1 MLLDRVRR
9 EEENSLQEK
18 FIRECRIHPVFLVL
32 LANDLQLQ
40 ELEHFCANHSEFCV
54 FSVDPSFNVFK
65 DKISLTVTLY
75 KDLKLAQMKTGNP
88 QVFIGPALLHQN
100 SKWKTFSKFAHYLIT
115 EQLSLA
121 GIQGCGSDGEKV
133 STDGFKGNF
142 QFAFGLRCFID
153 FKKNIEK
160 ELSERKFNGLSKND
174 FMVEIFGKKEGE
186 LKYSDWWTVR
196 LVKNFMKNCKH
207 QNSNSAN
214 VKRA

>member
-32 LANDLQLQ
+32 LANDLLQLQ

-75 KDLKLAQMKTGNP
+75 KDLKLAKMKTGNP

-100 SKWKTFSKFAHYLIT
+100 SK
-115 EQLSLA
+115 
-121 GIQGCGSDGEKV
+121 
-133 STDGFKGNF
+133 
-142 QFAFGLRCFID
+142 
-153 FKKNIEK
+153 
-160 ELSERKFNGLSKND
+160 
-174 FMVEIFGKKEGE
+174 
-186 LKYSDWWTVR
+186 
-196 LVKNFMKNCKH
+196 
-207 QNSNSAN
+207 
-214 VKRA
+214 